1 MKKLTFTDVARIY
14 LITLGILSFW
24 FMIKMAV
31 AEPLCTG
38 CSVSLVK
45 WALPRAE
52 ILTFAWMVASAGTLW
67 YYRQGLSAFFMRYLW
82 FPRKVV
88 ATDHNQLDDQ
98 QIAD

>member
-1 MKKLTFTDVARIY
+1 MGKPTFAIIARTY
-14 LITLGILSFW
+14 LITLGTLSFW

-52 ILTFAWMVASAGTLW
+52 ILTFAWMFAGMGALW
-67 YYRQGLSAFFMRYLW
+67 YYRQSFTDLMRYLRM
-82 FPRKVV
+82 PRKAVV
-88 ATDHNQLDDQ
+88 NSENQLDD
-98 QIAD
+98 